1 MSRTKKDAKMLNI
14 KLAKDV
20 SDELEAFCDETGV
33 TKTVA
38 VEKILHQY
46 FEEYFERPE
55 EERRIFK

>member
-1 MSRTKKDAKMLNI
+1 MSRTKKDAKMLNV

-20 SDELEAFCDETGV
+20 SDELEKFCEETGI
-33 TKTVA
+33 TKTIA

-46 FEEYFERPE
+46 FEQYFERPE

>member
-20 SDELEAFCDETGV
+20 SDELEAFCDETDV

-46 FEEYFERPE
+46 FEEYFERSE
-55 EERRIFK
+55 EERRVFK